1 MTRRRVAGDWQGLL
15 ALEHQRLVLAR
26 DLRETHSIMAA
37 AIIGALGNSYLRTG
51 DYVRARDIYE
61 QDKAM
66 AVELGDRTEHTC
78 PPILRAC

>member
-1 MTRRRVAGDWQGLL
+1 
-15 ALEHQRLVLAR
+15 
-26 DLRETHSIMAA
+26 MAA